1 MKISKGNI
9 VVRRLI
15 YDDIEL
21 VRNWRNSSH
30 VNQFME
36 YRDFIS
42 TDMQEKWYKSVNNN
56 HNMYFLIEYK
66 KEKIGIINGKNIDWT
81 KKTTEAGVFIANEKY
96 LNTEV
101 PFLVVLIFGELA
113 LMALGLTTYAHVL
126 KTNERAIRY
135 NKFIGF
141 KLSDGQEE
149 IDNQLYVMT
158 KESYLKKAKLIRAA
172 FFKSTG
178 SEETILRFE
187 KHDYETGFADFLY
200 GKLDKNKIASVEE
213 NNGLKTLYFKSFA

>member
-1 MKISKGNI
+1 MIISKGNI

-15 YDDIEL
+15 HDDIEL
-21 VRNWRNSSH
+21 LRNWRNSPE

-36 YRDFIS
+36 YRDHI
-42 TDMQEKWYKSVNNN
+42 TPEMQEKWYKSVNNN
-56 HNMYFLIEYK
+56 YNMYFLIEYK

-81 KKTTEAGVFIANEKY
+81 KKTTEAGVFIATEKY

-113 LMALGLTTYAHVL
+113 LMTLGLTAYAHVL
-126 KTNERAIRY
+126 KTNERAKRY

-149 IDNQLYVMT
+149 IENQLYFMT
-158 KESYLKKAKLIRAA
+158 AESYLKKAKLIRAA
-172 FFKSTG
+172 FFKLSG
-178 SEETILRFE
+178 NEETIIRFE
-187 KHDYETGFADFLY
+187 KHDYETDFADFLF
-200 GKLDKNKIASVEE
+200 GKLDKDKIARVED
-213 NNGLKTLYFKSFA
+213 NNGLKTVYLKASI